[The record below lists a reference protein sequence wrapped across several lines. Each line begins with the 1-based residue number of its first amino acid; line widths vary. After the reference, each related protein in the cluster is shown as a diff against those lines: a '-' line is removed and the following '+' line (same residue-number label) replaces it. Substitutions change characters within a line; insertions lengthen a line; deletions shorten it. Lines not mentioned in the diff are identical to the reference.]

1 MIMFGDGVSSAF
13 PYLSHTNNLGIS
25 TECEL
30 HLFVQGDDTLYGGVN
45 ENVLIGDYGQVIWIN
60 EIGETVARQGGG
72 ERLYLPQSYPV
83 FVLMFS

>member
-1 MIMFGDGVSSAF
+1 M
-13 PYLSHTNNLGIS
+13 
-25 TECEL
+25 
-30 HLFVQGDDTLYGGVN
+30 QGDDTLYGGVN
-45 ENVLIGDYGQVIWIN
+45 ENVLIGDYVQVIWIN